1 LEKRRQMGKLMLSVE
16 IAKDIHGKSVLV
28 TGAAGFIGS
37 RIVEILDLLGAKV
50 IAIDALLETTYS
62 AEAKRSK
69 WEEMKTRLSS
79 SVTFLEMDLRNLSTV
94 QELPRVEIVYN
105 LAAMPGLEK
114 SWQDFELYLSCNV
127 TVTNNLIAYSKLN
140 KVARFVQ
147 ASTSSVYGTY
157 ATGDENSLLC
167 PSSPYGVTKLAA
179 ENLLLAHAQNFSI
192 PYCILRYFSVFGPNQ
207 RPDMA
212 FSIFAKQILADSD
225 ITVFGDGSQSRSNTY
240 VDDVAIT
247 TITAGFNPQ
256 FNNQVF
262 NVCGNSELSV
272 LEAIEIIAKALNKSP
287 KIKFGPE
294 RFGDQQKTR
303 GDNSKLAGI
312 IDVSSFGKISELLA
326 GCVTGLVK

>member
-1 LEKRRQMGKLMLSVE
+1 MLSIE
-16 IAKDIHGKSVLV
+16 IAKDIQGKSVLV

-37 RIVEILDLLGAKV
+37 RIVEFLDLLGARV
-50 IAIDALLETTYS
+50 IAVDALLETAYP
-62 AEAKRSK
+62 AEAKRLR
-69 WEEMKTRLSS
+69 WGEMKSKLSDN
-79 SVTFLEMDLRNLSTV
+79 VNFLEMDLRNFSTV
-94 QELPRVEIVYN
+94 QELPGVEIVYN

-140 KVARFVQ
+140 KVTRFVQ

-157 ATGDENSLLC
+157 ATGDENSLLR

-179 ENLLLAHAQNFSI
+179 ENLLLAHAQNFST

-212 FSIFAKQILADSD
+212 FSIFAKQILADSQ

-240 VDDVAIT
+240 IDDVAIT
-247 TITAGFNPQ
+247 TIIAGFNPQ
-256 FNNQVF
+256 FQNQIF

-272 LEAIEIIAKALNKSP
+272 SEAIEIIGKALGKSP

-303 GDNSKLAGI
+303 GDNSKLAEI

-326 GCVTGLVK
+326 GCVTGLVR